1 MQKILNVKVLK
12 ISLLLLALSTF
23 VEAKN
28 ADVPEVDHLA
38 LASMMV
44 YDGKFS
50 KANDELD
57 EAKKYDKDLD
67 MSKYYTIKGVIAMR
81 QEKHEQAIMYLKKA
95 VVATKA
101 KVYKAPASEKVKRK
115 HLFSIGSEPEK
126 VVEPKIAAFDA
137 EKIRKEQL
145 QRLYSNLS
153 QESYKVKN
161 YLATIKYLD
170 LQGPA
175 GRDQAAEYMLRAD
188 CYWKSGNK
196 DASVSILTKGA
207 QVFPQDQSL
216 LKQKFYYFTELGLY
230 QEAIES
236 AKAYMKRAK
245 PNAKEYMALAQM
257 LLAGGQ
263 RDEALKVLEETKMIF
278 PRDAKVNMLLGHLYM
293 KRGMEYTTANLFE
306 QGSYYEH
313 KYVKEAAELHRRVGL
328 IPHALYLNS
337 QISDKTEKLKQKI
350 AIYVDRQE
358 YEKVIGLIDALKR
371 YKMLDDDTIRYAVA
385 YAYYMAKDYEE
396 AEVQLKK
403 ITDNELFSKA
413 TIIRKN
419 IEKCQDNS
427 MECI

>member
-1 MQKILNVKVLK
+1 MQNVFKI
-12 ISLLLLALSTF
+12 ALCALMVSTL
-23 VEAKN
+23 VEAKTE
-28 ADVPEVDHLA
+28 AVPEVDHMS

-44 YDGKFS
+44 YDGKFD
-50 KANDELD
+50 KANAELA
-57 EAKKYDKDLD
+57 EAKEYDKNID

-81 QEKHEQAIMYLKKA
+81 QEKHGHAIGYLKQA
-95 VVATKA
+95 VEATKA
-101 KVYKAPASEKVKRK
+101 KVYVVPVPVKVKRE
-115 HLFSIGSEPEK
+115 HLFSLASQPKPAAKVTTPSFDGEK
-126 VVEPKIAAFDA
+126 L
-137 EKIRKEQL
+137 RKEQL
-145 QRLYSNLS
+145 QKLYSYLS

-161 YLATIKYLD
+161 YHETIKYLD
-170 LQGPA
+170 LQGPS
-175 GRDQAAEYMLRAD
+175 GRDQAVEYMLRAD
-188 CYWKSGNK
+188 CYWKMNDKDSAVAILSSGAK
-196 DASVSILTKGA
+196 A
-207 QVFPQDQSL
+207 FPQDQSL

-230 QEAIES
+230 QEAIVS
-236 AKAYMKRAK
+236 AKAYMKRSV

-263 RDEALKVLEETKMIF
+263 RGEAIKVLEETKILF
-278 PRDAKVNMLLGHLYM
+278 PTDAKVNMLLGHLYL
-293 KRGMEYTTANLFE
+293 KKGMPFTTANLFE
-306 QGSYYEH
+306 QGSYFEH

-337 QISDKTEKLKQKI
+337 QVSDKQEKLKQKI
-350 AIYVDRQE
+350 AIYVDRGE

-371 YKMLDDDTIRYAVA
+371 YKMLDDDSIRYAVA

-419 IEKCQDNS
+419 IEKCQNNS

>member
-1 MQKILNVKVLK
+1 MQNVLK
-12 ISLLLLALSTF
+12 VSLFMLALSTF

-28 ADVPEVDHLA
+28 VDVPEVDHLA

-44 YDGKFS
+44 YDGKFA
-50 KANDELD
+50 KANAELD

-81 QEKHEQAIMYLKKA
+81 QEKHSQAIEYLKKA

-101 KVYKAPASEKVKRK
+101 KVYKDPAVAKAKREY
-115 HLFSIGSEPEK
+115 LFSVGSEPKK
-126 VVEPKIAAFDA
+126 VIESKSVAFDG
-137 EKIRKEQL
+137 EKIRREQL
-145 QRLYSNLS
+145 QKLYSYLS

-196 DASVSILTKGA
+196 DAAVGILTKGA
-207 QVFPQDQSL
+207 QAFPQDQSL

-230 QEAIES
+230 QEAIKS
-236 AKAYMKRAK
+236 AKAYMERAK

-263 RDEALKVLEETKMIF
+263 RDEALKVLEETKMRF

-293 KRGMEYTTANLFE
+293 KKGMEYTTANLFE
-306 QGSYYEH
+306 QGSYYEG
-313 KYVKEAAELHRRVGL
+313 KYVKEAAELYRRVGL

-337 QISDKTEKLKQKI
+337 QISDKVEKLKQKI

-396 AEVQLKK
+396 AEKQLKK

>member
-1 MQKILNVKVLK
+1 MQNVFNVKVLK
-12 ISLLLLALSTF
+12 VSLLLLTLSTF
-23 VEAKN
+23 VEAQS
-28 ADVPEVDHLA
+28 DDIPEVDHLA

-50 KANDELD
+50 KANAELA
-57 EAKKYDKDLD
+57 EARKFDQDLD

-81 QEKHEQAIMYLKKA
+81 QEKHNQAIVYLKKA
-95 VVATKA
+95 VLATKA
-101 KVYKAPASEKVKRK
+101 KVYRAPAAEKEKRK

-126 VVEPKIAAFDA
+126 VVKTKSLAFDG

-196 DASVSILTKGA
+196 DASVAILTKGA
-207 QVFPQDQSL
+207 QAFPHDQSL

-230 QEAIES
+230 QEAIKS

-245 PNAKEYMALAQM
+245 PNAKEYMALSQM

-263 RDEALKVLEETKMIF
+263 RGEALKVLEEAKMRF
-278 PRDAKVNMLLGHLYM
+278 PKDAKVKMLLGHLYM
-293 KRGMEYTTANLFE
+293 KKGMEYTTANLFE

-358 YEKVIGLIDALKR
+358 YEKIIGLIDALKR
-371 YKMLDDDTIRYAVA
+371 YRMLDDDRIRYAVA

-396 AEVQLKK
+396 AEAQLKK

>member
-1 MQKILNVKVLK
+1 MQNILNVKVLK
-12 ISLLLLALSTF
+12 VSLLILTFSTL
-23 VEAKN
+23 VEAKSE
-28 ADVPEVDHLA
+28 DIPDVDHLA

-44 YDGKFS
+44 YDGKFA
-50 KANDELD
+50 KANAELS
-57 EAKKYDKDLD
+57 EARKMDKDLD

-81 QEKHEQAIMYLKKA
+81 QEKHTQAISSLKKA
-95 VVATKA
+95 VAATKV
-101 KVYKAPASEKVKRK
+101 KVYRAPKEAKVKRK
-115 HLFSIGSEPEK
+115 HLFSIGSQSEK
-126 VVEPKIAAFDA
+126 NVKKQNVAVDA
-137 EKIRKEQL
+137 EKQRKEAL

-161 YLATIKYLD
+161 YLDTIKYLD

-188 CYWKSGNK
+188 CYWKVGDKNS
-196 DASVSILTKGA
+196 AVAMLTKGA
-207 QVFPQDQSL
+207 QAFPKDQSL

-230 QEAIES
+230 QEAIIS

-245 PNAKEYMALAQM
+245 PNAKEYMALSQM
-257 LLAGGQ
+257 LQAGGQ
-263 RDEALKVLEETKMIF
+263 RDEAIKVLEEAKMIF
-278 PRDAKVNMLLGHLYM
+278 PKDAKVNMLLGHLYM
-293 KRGMEYTTANLFE
+293 KKGMNFTTANLFE
-306 QGSYYEH
+306 QGSYYER
-313 KYVKEAAELHRRVGL
+313 KYIKEAAELHRRVGL

-337 QISDKTEKLKQKI
+337 QISDKIEKLKQKI

-358 YEKVIGLIDALKR
+358 YEKIIGLIDALKR
-371 YKMLDDDTIRYAVA
+371 YKMLNDDAIRYAVA

>member
-1 MQKILNVKVLK
+1 MQNVLNVKAFKV
-12 ISLLLLALSTF
+12 SLLILALSTF
-23 VEAKN
+23 VEAKS
-28 ADVPEVDHLA
+28 DEVQEVDHLS

-44 YDGKFS
+44 YDGKFK
-50 KANDELD
+50 KANAELE
-57 EAKKYDKDLD
+57 EARKVDKNLEL
-67 MSKYYTIKGVIAMR
+67 SKYYTIKGVIAMR
-81 QEKHEQAIMYLKKA
+81 QEKHSPAITYLKKA
-95 VVATKA
+95 VQATKA
-101 KVYKAPASEKVKRK
+101 KVYRAPASAKVKRK
-115 HLFSIGSEPEK
+115 HLFSIGSGSEK
-126 VVEPKIAAFDA
+126 TVKRKNVSFDA
-137 EKIRKEQL
+137 EKIRREAL
-145 QRLYSNLS
+145 QKLYSNLS

-170 LQGPA
+170 LQGAA

-207 QVFPQDQSL
+207 RAFPQDQSL

-230 QEAIES
+230 QEAIKS

-245 PNAKEYMALAQM
+245 PNAKEYMALSQM

-263 RDEALKVLEETKMIF
+263 RDEALKVLEETKMLF
-278 PRDAKVNMLLGHLYM
+278 PKDAKVSMLLGHLYM
-293 KRGMEYTTANLFE
+293 KKGMEYTTANLFE

-358 YEKVIGLIDALKR
+358 YEKIIGLIDALKR
-371 YKMLDDDTIRYAVA
+371 YKMLENDTIRYAVA
-385 YAYYMAKDYEE
+385 YAYYMSKDYVE
-396 AEVQLKK
+396 AEAQLKQ

>member
-1 MQKILNVKVLK
+1 MQNVFNVKVLK
-12 ISLLLLALSTF
+12 VSLFILTLSTL
-23 VEAKN
+23 VEAKSV
-28 ADVPEVDHLA
+28 DVPEVDHLA

-44 YDGKFS
+44 YDGKFDR
-50 KANDELD
+50 ANAELL
-57 EAKKYDKDLD
+57 EAVKVDNDLD

-81 QEKHEQAIMYLKKA
+81 QEKHQQAIGYLKKA
-95 VVATKA
+95 VEATKV
-101 KVYKAPASEKVKRK
+101 KVYYAPAAAKIKRK
-115 HLFSIGSEPEK
+115 HLFSIGSEAKK
-126 VVEPKIAAFDA
+126 VTVTKQVAFDG
-137 EKIRKEQL
+137 EKIRREQL
-145 QRLYSNLS
+145 QKLYSNLS

-161 YLATIKYLD
+161 YLDTIKYLD

-188 CYWKSGNK
+188 CYWKSGDK
-196 DASVSILTKGA
+196 DSAVAILTKGA
-207 QVFPQDQSL
+207 QAFPADQSL

-245 PNAKEYMALAQM
+245 PNAKEYMALSQM

-263 RDEALKVLEETKMIF
+263 RDESLKVLEEAKMLF
-278 PRDAKVNMLLGHLYM
+278 PKNAKVTMLLGHLYM
-293 KRGMEYTTANLFE
+293 KKGMEYTTANLFE
-306 QGSYYEH
+306 QGSYYER

-328 IPHALYLNS
+328 IPHTLYLNS
-337 QISDKTEKLKQKI
+337 QISDKVEKLKQKI
-350 AIYVDRQE
+350 AIYVDREE
-358 YEKVIGLIDALKR
+358 YEKIIGLIDALKR
-371 YKMLDDDTIRYAVA
+371 YKMLDDDAIRYAVA

-396 AEVQLKK
+396 AEVQLKQ
-403 ITDNELFSKA
+403 ITDNELFFKA

>member
-1 MQKILNVKVLK
+1 MQNVFNMKVLK
-12 ISLLLLALSTF
+12 VSLFILTLSTF
-23 VEAKN
+23 VEAKSD
-28 ADVPEVDHLA
+28 DVPEVDHLT

-44 YDGKFS
+44 YDGKFD
-50 KANDELD
+50 KANAELV
-57 EAKKYDKDLD
+57 EARKYDKDLD
-67 MSKYYTIKGVIAMR
+67 MSKYYTIKGVICMR
-81 QEKHEQAIMYLKKA
+81 QEKHSQAINYLKKA
-95 VVATKA
+95 VAATKA
-101 KVYKAPASEKVKRK
+101 KVYRAPAAIKEKRK
-115 HLFSIGSEPEK
+115 HLFSIGSEPKKAIDTRK
-126 VVEPKIAAFDA
+126 VAFDG
-137 EKIRKEQL
+137 EKIRREQL
-145 QRLYSNLS
+145 QKLYSNLS

-196 DASVSILTKGA
+196 ESAVGILTKGA
-207 QVFPQDQSL
+207 KVFPQDQSL
-216 LKQKFYYFTELGLY
+216 LKQKFYYFNELGLY
-230 QEAIES
+230 QEAISS
-236 AKAYMKRAK
+236 AKAYMKRAT
-245 PNAKEYMALAQM
+245 PNAKEYMALSQM

-263 RDEALKVLEETKMIF
+263 RGEALKVLEEAKMLF
-278 PRDAKVNMLLGHLYM
+278 PTDAKVNMLLGHLYM
-293 KRGMEYTTANLFE
+293 KKGMEFTTANLFE
-306 QGSYYEH
+306 QGSYYEL

-337 QISDKTEKLKQKI
+337 QISDKKEKLKQKI
-350 AIYVDRQE
+350 AIYVDREE
-358 YEKVIGLIDALKR
+358 YEKIIGLIDALKR